1 MLYTPATKRA
11 LRYCL
16 ACHEEQLDKTGLPYA
31 LHPIHLAEQMR
42 SEDETCAAL
51 LHDVMEDCGK
61 TPDDLRGIGM
71 CERVVEA
78 LTLLTHDPSLPYLD
92 YVRRLRDNPVA
103 RAVKIADL
111 RHNSQLARLDEVRP
125 RDVERLRKYMEA
137 RVVLGDMAYEF
148 ITPAGSVRVLVNGE
162 PYPFVLVGET
172 CEGFTY
178 CPSYGEDADTDG
190 GRILGAPDGTY
201 RLEIE
206 TLPLAVGDVIEIA
219 HGFGAD
225 IVDYGSDERVDYAAY
240 AKRGHVVGVG
250 CYVDEEGGGRAPGSR
265 SFAGDGR
272 ERYVIVRDP
281 VSHRFCER
289 EHVIPIRVAW
299 RRGTGAVAAEVVEW
313 VADWGGWR

>member
-78 LTLLTHDPSLPYLD
+78 LTLLTHNPALPYLD

-137 RVVLGDMAYEF
+137 RVVLGDMAYELV
-148 ITPAGSVRVLVNGE
+148 TPAGSVRVLVNGE
-162 PYPFVLVGET
+162 PYPLVLVDET
-172 CEGFTY
+172 CEGFT
-178 CPSYGEDADTDG
+178 CHPSYGEDADTDG

-206 TLPLAVGDVIEIA
+206 TLPLAVGDVIKIA
-219 HGFGAD
+219 HEFGTD
-225 IVDYGSDERVDYAAY
+225 IVNYGSDERVDYAVY
-240 AKRGHVVGVG
+240 AVLGHVAGVG

-265 SFAGDGR
+265 YFAEDGR
-272 ERYVIVRDP
+272 ERYVIARDP

-299 RRGTGAVAAEVVEW
+299 RRGTDTVAAEVVGW
-313 VADWGGWR
+313 VAD

>member
-16 ACHEEQLDKTGLPYA
+16 ACHEGQLDKTGLLYA

-42 SEDETCAAL
+42 NEDEICAVL

-61 TPDDLRGIGM
+61 TPADLRGIGM
-71 CERVVEA
+71 SEHVVEA
-78 LTLLTHDPSLPYLD
+78 LALLTHDPALPYLD

-137 RVVLGDMAYEF
+137 RVALGDMAYELA
-148 ITPAGSVRVLVNGE
+148 TPAGSVRVLVNGE
-162 PYPFVLVGET
+162 PYPFVLVDKT

-178 CPSYGEDADTDG
+178 CPSYGEDAGTDCEHVVG
-190 GRILGAPDGTY
+190 TPDGTY

-206 TLPLAVGDVIEIA
+206 TLSLAVGDVIEIA
-219 HGFGAD
+219 HEFGTD
-225 IVDYGSDERVDYAAY
+225 IVDYGSDERVGYAVY
-240 AKRGHVVGVG
+240 AVCGHVVGMG
-250 CYVDEEGGGRAPGSR
+250 CYVDEGDGALSESCA
-265 SFAGDGR
+265 FAADGR
-272 ERYVIVRDP
+272 ERYAIVRDP
-281 VSHRFCER
+281 VSRRFYER
-289 EHVIPIRVAW
+289 EHVIPVRVAW
-299 RRGTGAVAAEVVEW
+299 KLGTGAVAAEIVGW
-313 VADWGGWR
+313 AAGWGGW

>member
-16 ACHEEQLDKTGLPYA
+16 TCHEGQLDKTGLPYA
-31 LHPIHLAEQMR
+31 LHPIHLAEQMH

-71 CERVVEA
+71 NDRIVEA
-78 LTLLTHDPSLPYLD
+78 LALLTHDPALPYLN

-103 RAVKIADL
+103 CAVKIADL

-137 RVVLGDMAYEF
+137 RVVLGDMAYELV
-148 ITPAGSVRVLVNGE
+148 TPEESVRVLVNGE
-162 PYPFVLVGET
+162 PYPFALIDEA
-172 CEGFTY
+172 CEGFTC
-178 CPSYGEDADTDG
+178 CPSYGEDGDTNG
-190 GRILGAPDGTY
+190 GRVVGAPDGTY

-219 HGFGAD
+219 HECGTD
-225 IVDYGSDERVDYAAY
+225 IVDYGSDERVDYAVY
-240 AKRGHVVGVG
+240 AVRGHVLGVG
-250 CYVDEEGGGRAPGSR
+250 CYVDEGDDTPAANCA
-265 SFAGDGR
+265 FAEDGR
-272 ERYVIVRDP
+272 ERYVVVRDP
-281 VSHRFCER
+281 VPRRFCER

-299 RRGTGAVAAEVVEW
+299 KRGADAETAEIIGWAAG
-313 VADWGGWR
+313 WGGW

>member
-16 ACHEEQLDKTGLPYA
+16 ACHEGQLDKTGMPYA

-42 SEDETCAAL
+42 SEEETCAAL

-61 TPDDLRGIGM
+61 TPDDLRNIGM
-71 CERVVEA
+71 SERVVEA
-78 LTLLTHDPSLPYLD
+78 LTLLAHDPALPYLD

-103 RAVKIADL
+103 RAVKNADL

-125 RDVERLRKYMEA
+125 RDVGRLRKYMEA
-137 RVVLGDMAYEF
+137 RVVLGDMAYELV
-148 ITPAGSVRVLVNGE
+148 TPAGSVRVLVNGE
-162 PYPFVLVGET
+162 PHPFVLVDET
-172 CEGFTY
+172 CEGFTH
-178 CPSYGEDADTDG
+178 CPSYGEDGDTDG
-190 GRILGAPDGTY
+190 KRVFGVPDGTY

-206 TLPLAVGDVIEIA
+206 TLPLAVGDVIEVV
-219 HGFGAD
+219 HEFGTD
-225 IVDYGSDERVDYAAY
+225 VVDYGSDEWVDYAVY
-240 AKRGHVVGVG
+240 ATRGHVVGVG
-250 CYVDEEGGGRAPGSR
+250 CYVDEEGDNPAESRA
-265 SFAGDGR
+265 FAGDGR

-299 RRGTGAVAAEVVEW
+299 RRGTDAVAVEVVGW
-313 VADWGGWR
+313 AAGRGGWR